1 MIKAIIIDHEIGNR
15 EVLANLITENCSR
28 VEVMD
33 SCNGLEDGIKSI
45 ANHKPELIFFNLDT
59 PGPYGL
65 ELFLYHR
72 TINFDAIFTTSNH
85 KTVLTGNH
93 LNMVDFLSIPVD
105 KDDFL
110 VAILRAEKRI
120 LKKRFYQQSDN
131 ILQNIRYLN
140 EDKKIAL
147 PTQKG
152 FELICI
158 KDIIRC
164 EGDNN
169 YTIFH
174 ISGKNKIMVS
184 KTLREYEEMLSDF
197 HFLRVHQ
204 SHLVNLR
211 YIKHYDRGDG
221 GWLTLEDNTVI
232 DVARKRKDELIKR
245 LTTLF

>member
-1 MIKAIIIDHEIGNR
+1 MIKTIIIDNEIANR

-28 VEVMD
+28 VEVLD
-33 SCNGLEDGIKSI
+33 SCNGLDDGIKSI
-45 ANHKPELIFFNLDT
+45 ANHKPELVFINLDIT
-59 PGPYGL
+59 GPYGL
-65 ELFLYHR
+65 ELFLHHR
-72 TINFDAIFTTSNH
+72 AYNFDAIFTTSNH
-85 KTVLTGNH
+85 KSVLIGDH
-93 LNMVDFLSIPVD
+93 INMDDFLSIPLD
-105 KDDFL
+105 KEDFL
-110 VAILRAEKRI
+110 VAFLNAEKRI
-120 LKKRFYQQSDN
+120 YKKRFYQQSDN

-140 EDKKIAL
+140 EHKKIAL

-174 ISGKNKIMVS
+174 INGKSKIMVS
-184 KTLREYEEMLSDF
+184 KTLREFEEMLSDF

-211 YIKHYDRGDG
+211 YVKHYDRGDG
-221 GWLTLEDNTVI
+221 GWLTLEDNTVV

>member
-1 MIKAIIIDHEIGNR
+1 MIKSIIIDNEISNR
-15 EVLANLITENCSR
+15 EVLANLIIENCSR

-33 SCNGLEDGIKSI
+33 SCNGLEDGFKSI
-45 ANHKPELIFFNLDT
+45 ANHKPELVFFNLDI

-65 ELFLYHR
+65 ELFLHHR
-72 TINFDAIFTTSNH
+72 AINFDAIFTTSNYKSTLASDH
-85 KTVLTGNH
+85 INII
-93 LNMVDFLSIPVD
+93 DFLSFPVD
-105 KDDFL
+105 KEDFL
-110 VAILRAEKRI
+110 IAVLRAEKRI
-120 LKKRFYQQSDN
+120 LKKRFYDQSDS

-152 FELICI
+152 FEMICI
-158 KDIIRC
+158 KDIVRC

-174 ISGKNKIMVS
+174 VSGKNKIMVS

-211 YIKHYDRGDG
+211 YVKHYDRGDG

-232 DVARKRKDELIKR
+232 DVARKRKDDLIKR